1 MKKIFFLLSIFLL
14 TGCQSQEQK
23 ESKFQN
29 KSTTTI
35 EKFDFEIYNKTNH
48 GSDEYTLSS
57 GNHIYAMG
65 FLKNKGGFL
74 YERLSSP
81 SFLTVY
87 KEFYAN
93 GNLKKK
99 ETYIGE
105 NVKVSISRY
114 YDEQGNLIKEVNEDL
129 KFGKIK
135 PQQVLEF
142 LQGKGYINLKT
153 GEGQIDE
160 DGRPVFK
167 LNFGEQNNEKY
178 WIITIVKGIP
188 NTDPK
193 NFPEIGEPPAFLPLH
208 YVMDGQTGEVKIDGA
223 EDKKLSV
230 FIKPIKGKTKH

>member
-1 MKKIFFLLSIFLL
+1 MKKIFFLLSILIL
-14 TGCQSQEQK
+14 TGCQNPEQK
-23 ESKFQN
+23 ESKLHN
-29 KSTTTI
+29 NTTTI
-35 EKFDFEIYNKTNH
+35 EKFDFEIYKKTNQ
-48 GSDEYTLSS
+48 GSNEYTLSN
-57 GNHIYAMG
+57 GNIIYSMV
-65 FLKNKGGFL
+65 FFKNEGGAL
-74 YERLSSP
+74 YERLPSP

-167 LNFGEQNNEKY
+167 LNFGKQNNEKY
-178 WIITIVKGIP
+178 WIITIVKGIT

-193 NFPEIGEPPAFLPLH
+193 NFPKIGEPPAFLPLH
-208 YVMDGQTGEVKIDGA
+208 YVMDGETGEVKIDSA
-223 EDKKLSV
+223 EDKKLTV
-230 FIKPIKGKTKH
+230 FKNL

>member
-1 MKKIFFLLSIFLL
+1 MKKIFFLLSILML
-14 TGCQSQEQK
+14 TGCQNPEQK
-23 ESKFQN
+23 ESKLHN
-29 KSTTTI
+29 NTTTI
-35 EKFDFEIYNKTNH
+35 EKFDFEIYNKTNY

-160 DGRPVFK
+160 DGRAVFK

-193 NFPEIGEPPAFLPLH
+193 NFPKIGEPPAFLPLH
-208 YVMDGQTGEVKIDGA
+208 YVMDGETGEVKIDGA
-223 EDKKLSV
+223 EDKKISV

>member
-1 MKKIFFLLSIFLL
+1 MKKIFFLLSILML
-14 TGCQSQEQK
+14 TGCQNPEQK
-23 ESKFQN
+23 ESKLHN
-29 KSTTTI
+29 NTTTI
-35 EKFDFEIYNKTNH
+35 EKFDFEIYNKTNQ
-48 GSDEYTLSS
+48 GSNEYTLSN
-57 GNHIYAMG
+57 GNIIYSMV
-65 FLKNKGGFL
+65 FFKNEGGAL
-74 YERLSSP
+74 YERLPSP

-114 YDEQGNLIKEVNEDL
+114 YDEQGHLIKEVNEDL

-160 DGRPVFK
+160 DGRAVFK

-193 NFPEIGEPPAFLPLH
+193 NFPKIGEPPAFLPLH
-208 YVMDGQTGEVKIDGA
+208 YVMNGETGKIKIDGA
-223 EDKKLSV
+223 KDKKTSGV
-230 FIKPIKGKTKH
+230 YKTF

>member
-1 MKKIFFLLSIFLL
+1 
-14 TGCQSQEQK
+14 
-23 ESKFQN
+23 
-29 KSTTTI
+29 
-35 EKFDFEIYNKTNH
+35 
-48 GSDEYTLSS
+48 
-57 GNHIYAMG
+57 
-65 FLKNKGGFL
+65 
-74 YERLSSP
+74 
-81 SFLTVY
+81 
-87 KEFYAN
+87 
-93 GNLKKK
+93 
-99 ETYIGE
+99 
-105 NVKVSISRY
+105 
-114 YDEQGNLIKEVNEDL
+114 NLIKEVNEDL

-167 LNFGEQNNEKY
+167 LNFGKQNNEKY

-193 NFPEIGEPPAFLPLH
+193 NFPKIGEPPAFLPLH
-208 YVMDGQTGEVKIDGA
+208 YVMDGETGEVKIDGA

>member
-1 MKKIFFLLSIFLL
+1 MKKIFFLLSILML
-14 TGCQSQEQK
+14 TGCQNPEQK
-23 ESKFQN
+23 ESKLHN
-29 KSTTTI
+29 NTTTI
-35 EKFDFEIYNKTNH
+35 EKFDFEIYKKTNQ
-48 GSDEYTLSS
+48 GSNEYTLSN
-57 GNHIYAMG
+57 GNIIYSMV
-65 FLKNKGGFL
+65 FFKNEGGAL
-74 YERLSSP
+74 YERLPFP

-167 LNFGEQNNEKY
+167 LNFGKQNNEKY

-193 NFPEIGEPPAFLPLH
+193 NFPKIGEPPAFLPLH
-208 YVMDGQTGEVKIDGA
+208 YVMDGQTGEVKIDSA
-223 EDKKLSV
+223 EDKKLTV
-230 FIKPIKGKTKH
+230 FKNL

>member
-1 MKKIFFLLSIFLL
+1 MILKYTIKL
-14 TGCQSQEQK
+14 TMGLM
-23 ESKFQN
+23 N
-29 KSTTTI
+29 I
-35 EKFDFEIYNKTNH
+35 RYLVAIIY
-48 GSDEYTLSS
+48 
-57 GNHIYAMG
+57 MQWV
-65 FLKNKGGFL
+65 FKNKGGFL

-114 YDEQGNLIKEVNEDL
+114 YDEQGHLIKEVNEDL

-142 LQGKGYINLKT
+142 LQGKGNINLKT

-160 DGRPVFK
+160 DGRPMFK

-178 WIITIVKGIP
+178 WIITIVKGIT

-193 NFPEIGEPPAFLPLH
+193 NFPKIGEPPAFLPLH
-208 YVMDGQTGEVKIDGA
+208 YVMDGETGEVKIDGA
-223 EDKKLSV
+223 EGKKLSV